1 MLFLLS
7 TENIFSLIVIINLP
21 FKFWQMCA
29 GTQQNQVI
37 AGKESI
43 DILDSQKDSTPFYA
57 FLELSLSS
65 VSYE

>member
-1 MLFLLS
+1 
-7 TENIFSLIVIINLP
+7 
-21 FKFWQMCA
+21 MCA

-43 DILDSQKDSTPFYA
+43 DILDSQKDLTPFYA

-65 VSYE
+65 FSYE

>member
-1 MLFLLS
+1 
-7 TENIFSLIVIINLP
+7 
-21 FKFWQMCA
+21 MCA